1 MNNMSNASSGSEKN
15 NALLHRKLAIEID
28 PDQLDKVAGG
38 QTTWYRW
45 TRKMVDEMPST
56 EADYVTDNG

>member
-1 MNNMSNASSGSEKN
+1 MNKPSNASSSSEKN

-28 PDQLDKVAGG
+28 PDQLGNVAGG
-38 QTTWYRW
+38 QTTWVRW
-45 TRKMVDEMPST
+45 TRKMLDEMEST